1 MPRAAAPS
9 LTGQPELEPPVP
21 EPSVPVQLLSE
32 ETPIQSQP
40 EEAPAPYGA
49 SEASSPPPPPP
60 AYAPTAPFPGMVTA
74 AQVKQSPS
82 AGPVIV
88 EVILGLFGIFGVG
101 WLAAGKTPIGLILL
115 VLSAAWWVVSA
126 FAAVHTVFVGCCG
139 IIPLN
144 LVFVAVSASMLHNA
158 MRRS

>member
-9 LTGQPELEPPVP
+9 LTSQPELEPP
-21 EPSVPVQLLSE
+21 VPVQLLSE

-40 EEAPAPYGA
+40 EEAQPQPGPAPYGA
-49 SEASSPPPPPP
+49 SEASSLPPPPG
-60 AYAPTAPFPGMVTA
+60 YAPAAPFPGTVMA

-82 AGPVIV
+82 SGPVIV

-115 VLSAAWWVVSA
+115 VLSAAWWIVAA

-158 MRRS
+158 MRRG

>member
-1 MPRAAAPS
+1 M
-9 LTGQPELEPPVP
+9 P

-40 EEAPAPYGA
+40 EEAPAQPQPSPAPYGA
-49 SEASSPPPPPP
+49 SEASSPPPSPPG
-60 AYAPTAPFPGMVTA
+60 YAPAAPFPGMVTA

-82 AGPVIV
+82 SGPVIV

-158 MRRS
+158 MRRG